1 MSNRA
6 EAREILR
13 LIGDQPD
20 DEIDLAEAALALGAL
35 ELPNADLAPYRAH
48 IKAIV
53 DDLAARVSQTDAA
66 DDSLDRRIGHLH
78 AVIGGRH
85 GYSGDHDTYDDLQN
99 ANLLRVID
107 RRRGLPVA
115 LGILYMH
122 AARSQGWPMVG
133 LNFPGHFLTR
143 IEKDG
148 ARAIIDPFNEGQ
160 TRSVVDLR
168 DLLKATAGSAAELE
182 PGHYRPVSNRDVL
195 LRLQNNIKL
204 RHLSAHEVPKALEV
218 LEAMRLFAPH
228 EPALW
233 RETGLLEAH
242 AGKLKDAITALETFM
257 ALTADEHHR
266 HQTASLIQQLKNRL
280 N

>member
-1 MSNRA
+1 
-6 EAREILR
+6 
-13 LIGDQPD
+13 
-20 DEIDLAEAALALGAL
+20 
-35 ELPNADLAPYRAH
+35 
-48 IKAIV
+48 
-53 DDLAARVSQTDAA
+53 
-66 DDSLDRRIGHLH
+66 
-78 AVIGGRH
+78 
-85 GYSGDHDTYDDLQN
+85 
-99 ANLLRVID
+99 
-107 RRRGLPVA
+107 
-115 LGILYMH
+115 
-122 AARSQGWPMVG
+122 MVG
-133 LNFPGHFLTR
+133 LNFPGHFLVR

-182 PGHYRPVSNRDVL
+182 PGHYQPVSNRDVL

-204 RHLSAHEVPKALEV
+204 RHLSAHDVPKALEV

-242 AGKLKDAITALETFM
+242 AGNLKDAITALETFM
-257 ALTADEHHR
+257 ALTGDDHHR